1 MCAYLDDLLFFPGLS
16 KTMIENAGGHMVD
29 HGVHTP
35 LIDHLEVPVSGN
47 DIPDHQ
53 Q

>member
-1 MCAYLDDLLFFPGLS
+1 
-16 KTMIENAGGHMVD
+16 MIENAGCHMVD
-29 HGVHTP
+29 HGVRTL
-35 LIDHLEVPVSGN
+35 LIGHLEVPVFGN